1 MVIHLRKLPEK
12 VAAEEMAIA
21 VQNHPHQNRQRDHLD
36 RALDQLRQD
45 QQPDQLRLDQ
55 LQDQLRQDQLQ
66 DQLRQ
71 DHQDQ
76 QRDPLLLDQAPDQLH
91 LDRAPDHLTQLRLD
105 QAPDQLRQDRAQD
118 HLIPLHLDRLIDL
131 GTIDQIIDTTEL
143 VTTIDR
149 QIMFI
154 VTTTVDTVITHIE
167 LTQDIVCVTIQL
179 ATTMTM

>member
-1 MVIHLRKLPEK
+1 MIHLRKLPEK

-91 LDRAPDHLTQLRLD
+91 LDRAPDHLTQLHL
-105 QAPDQLRQDRAQD
+105 DRAQD